1 MAMNKP
7 HYTAADIRDQNTM
20 FRLWQDRGA
29 QTEKQLLAAGISLAS
44 QAKNVPV
51 VAERVRAADLIAA

>member
-1 MAMNKP
+1 MSKP
-7 HYTAADIRDQNTM
+7 HYTAADVRDQNTM
-20 FRLWQDRGA
+20 FRLWQERGA

-44 QAKNVPV
+44 QIKNVPV